1 MASALKA
8 QFEAEAAKQKASP
21 AKPGQPTGVQ
31 GLIKQHKNFIEPPPA
46 KGTPHLIKDKE
57 EGVLLTPL
65 RDGRGAVSWK
75 ADDNGTT
82 AAAEAS
88 HIRYTREGGKPKGP
102 PPKKSLT
109 DLP

>member
-46 KGTPHLIKDKE
+46 KGK
-57 EGVLLTPL
+57 
-65 RDGRGAVSWK
+65 GASSHQRRSGP
-75 ADDNGTT
+75 DNTF
-82 AAAEAS
+82 
-88 HIRYTREGGKPKGP
+88 YVMVVVQ
-102 PPKKSLT
+102 
-109 DLP
+109 

>member
-46 KGTPHLIKDKE
+46 KGTPHIDKGE
-57 EGVLLTPL
+57 E
-65 RDGRGAVSWK
+65 RKRGRA
-75 ADDNGTT
+75 NIFT
-82 AAAEAS
+82 
-88 HIRYTREGGKPKGP
+88 
-102 PPKKSLT
+102 
-109 DLP
+109 

>member
-46 KGTPHLIKDKE
+46 K
-57 EGVLLTPL
+57 
-65 RDGRGAVSWK
+65 VSWK

-82 AAAEAS
+82 SAAEAS
-88 HIRYTREGGKPKGP
+88 HIRYTKEGGKPKGP